1 MKPFVGAL
9 IAALLSTGAL
19 AAPEPDGWLW
29 PGSTPRQVTEA
40 YREPAHE
47 YGPGHRG
54 IDVAADR
61 AVRAPA
67 AGVIA
72 FSGRVVDR
80 PLITIDHGSGLV
92 TTLEPVRTEM
102 RPGDTVRAGQQV
114 GVLATGGHTDPG
126 RLHIGVR
133 SHGEYIDPLP
143 LFGRIPAAVLLP
155 CCEPL

>member
-1 MKPFVGAL
+1 MGAL
-9 IAALLSTGAL
+9 VAALLSTAAV
-19 AAPEPDGWLW
+19 AAPEPGAWLW

-67 AGVIA
+67 DGVIV
-72 FSGRVVDR
+72 FSGAVADR
-80 PLITIDHGSGLV
+80 PLVTIDHGSGLV
-92 TTLEPVRTEM
+92 ITLEPVRSEL
-102 RPGDTVRAGQQV
+102 RPGDAVRAGDPV
-114 GVLATGGHTDPG
+114 GKLSVGGHTAPG